1 MSVYTHFS
9 DGETPMRT
17 SLLTEHVTLEDCIC
31 GDLRMS
37 WGGDNFPQRRE
48 YAFEWSH
55 CGDIRSRVPKCVTNG
70 IFEEM
75 PLQEGG
81 N

>member
-1 MSVYTHFS
+1 MGIHIFLR
-9 DGETPMRT
+9 GETPTRT
-17 SLLTEHVTLEDCIC
+17 SLLTEHVTLEECIC

-55 CGDIRSRVPKCVTNG
+55 GGGVFAPGSPNIPPMGSLKKCLFRG
-70 IFEEM
+70 Y
-75 PLQEGG
+75 
-81 N
+81 